1 MENYTEGKNDEA
13 IRLQLDLVDE
23 VRAIA
28 KQRLAWYQNLMAKHY
43 NSNVRHRDFQVR
55 DLVLREVMSVTKD
68 PLQGKGTYHF
78 DKSTKWTDPMR
89 VKNFDKSIKWT
100 NSTRVKYFD
109 KSTKWTNPTR
119 VKYLTSPQ
127 SGRTL
132 QGLNILKSPQK
143 WTNLTRVKYLTSP
156 QSGRTL

>member
-1 MENYTEGKNDEA
+1 
-13 IRLQLDLVDE
+13 
-23 VRAIA
+23 
-28 KQRLAWYQNLMAKHY
+28 MAKHY

-127 SGRTL
+127 SGQTL

-143 WTNLTRVKYLTSP
+143 WTNLTRVKYFDKSTKWTKFTRVKYFDKSTKVDGP
-156 QSGRTL
+156 YKG